1 MRVSVRY
8 GVHMSLWDAY
18 IYIDIYIHAN
28 IHLIYYICYLNQTH
42 VSWQLWCD
50 ESSHPLYWSFQS
62 VRMGEFPSLY
72 LVENLDQ
79 NPTNEVPIVCSL
91 GQIAY
96 NQEFTPSKTNLKA
109 WWKNDLYFIPESG
122 LKNVKKHE
130 KREKTWGN
138 MKKTRKN
145 MKNMKTR
152 AICFRQSINVYAV
165 KKREKTWKN
174 REMYL

>member
-1 MRVSVRY
+1 
-8 GVHMSLWDAY
+8 
-18 IYIDIYIHAN
+18 
-28 IHLIYYICYLNQTH
+28 
-42 VSWQLWCD
+42 
-50 ESSHPLYWSFQS
+50 
-62 VRMGEFPSLY
+62 MGEFPSLY

-122 LKNVKKHE
+122 VKNVKKHE
-130 KREKTWGN
+130 NREKTWGN

-165 KKREKTWKN
+165 KKREKTVKCTFKNPICTWTYREKTWKIQPPPPWVSSN
-174 REMYL
+174 LKIPEIGVSRSHFANLRS

>member
-1 MRVSVRY
+1 MRASVRY

-18 IYIDIYIHAN
+18 IYRHIYTCKHSP
-28 IHLIYYICYLNQTH
+28 YI
-42 VSWQLWCD
+42 
-50 ESSHPLYWSFQS
+50 LYMLSQS
-62 VRMGEFPSLY
+62 NTCKLTALMRWIKPSTVLRMGEFPSLY

-122 LKNVKKHE
+122 VKNMKKHE

-138 MKKTRKN
+138 MKKTRKH